1 VKKLLFALTTFAF
14 ALAGAA
20 NTYKVTLFEPA
31 MVSGAQLKPG
41 EYKLEIRDNNKAVF
55 TQGKQSAAEA
65 PVKLENSPTKFAST
79 SVKYDGSKL
88 QEIRLGGTSTRL
100 VFEN

>member
-31 MVSGAQLKPG
+31 TVSGAQLKPG
-41 EYKLEIRDNNKAVF
+41 EYKLEIRDNKAVF
-55 TQGKQSAAEA
+55 TQGKQSSAEA
-65 PVKLENSPTKFAST
+65 AVKLENSPTKFAST

-88 QEIRLGGTSTRL
+88 QEIRLGGTSTRII
-100 VFEN
+100 FEN

>member
-31 MVSGAQLKPG
+31 LLSGAQLKPG
-41 EYKLEIRDNNKAVF
+41 EYKIEIRDNKAIF
-55 TQGKQSAAEA
+55 THGKESAEA
-65 PVKLENSPTKFAST
+65 AVKLESSPTKFAST
-79 SVKYDGSKL
+79 SVKYEGSKL